1 MMRASK
7 AGVSTVGFEPRWR
20 AAKPAKPSFATRCF
34 HKAIVRELHPVI
46 VAIEA

>member
-1 MMRASK
+1 MMRAAK

-20 AAKPAKPSFATRCF
+20 AANPATPSVTKRCF

-46 VAIEA
+46 VAIVA